1 MEDNTQEIK
10 TDELS
15 DSQKLSQILAELIH
29 LNQRVAHLEERDE
42 ARALETR
49 PALDRIYKELA
60 AATFGLNDLK
70 LEVRFLRDDLVG
82 ERKERALLEHRIS
95 VVEARR

>member
-1 MEDNTQEIK
+1 MEDNTQEIN
-10 TDELS
+10 TEEFT

-29 LNQRVAHLEERDE
+29 LNQRVARLEERD
-42 ARALETR
+42 ETR

-70 LEVRFLRDDLVG
+70 LEVRFLREDLVG